1 LDAVAIAVAAVS
13 AAVIVVL
20 LFAALSLRNSARDLR
35 LLVEEMTDHASAVIG
50 AAEETITRAQ
60 GELARV
66 DDLIGSAEAITETVG
81 TASRLAH
88 ATLATPFIKL
98 LAFGAGTARAGRR
111 LRGGGR
117 SGTVD
122 VVSRDARRS
131 ATEAAVP
138 SRVRRQA
145 LRKVG

>member
-1 LDAVAIAVAAVS
+1 MDAVAIAVAAVS
-13 AAVIVVL
+13 AAVIVVML
-20 LFAALSLRNSARDLR
+20 VAALSLRSTARDLR

-50 AAEETITRAQ
+50 AAEETINRAQ
-60 GELARV
+60 DELARV

-88 ATLATPFIKL
+88 ATLATPLIKL

-117 SGTVD
+117 AGTLD
-122 VVSRDARRS
+122 VVAHDTGQPGRG
-131 ATEAAVP
+131 AAVP
-138 SRVRRQA
+138 SRARRQA